1 MPIYLGNDLL
11 PTTDFAYLGNT
22 PVSNLTT
29 YVTRNYTLGQFVDGG
44 YVFYITG
51 SYPNQHGLIAYPTD
65 IPGVYGSTLLQ
76 WGCTGT
82 NVTTSADM
90 FAGKTNTDAIVA
102 ACSNPNIAARWC
114 SDLIESGF
122 DDWYLPSTAELAQLY
137 INRAY
142 VPNLKSAQFES
153 YYWASTQGSSA
164 DYAVA
169 QHFYDGSVISV
180 RGKGSFETNSRAIR
194 RF

>member
-1 MPIYLGNDLL
+1 M
-11 PTTDFAYLGNT
+11 PTTDFGYLGNI
-22 PVSNLTT
+22 PVNNLTT
-29 YVTRNYTLGQFVDGG
+29 YITRNYTLGQFVDGG

-51 SYPNQHGLIAYPTD
+51 SYPNQHGLIAYPND
-65 IPGVYGSTLLQ
+65 IPGVYGSTLLP
-76 WGCTGT
+76 WGCVGT
-82 NVTTSADM
+82 NVTTSGDM

-102 ACSNPNIAARWC
+102 ACPTVNIAARWC

-142 VPNLKSAQFES
+142 VPNLNTTQFES
-153 YYWASTQGSSA
+153 YYYASTQGSSA

-180 RGKGSFETNSRAIR
+180 RGKGSFETPSRAIR